1 MKLSGA
7 IAFVLLATTHASKTK
22 HHQLKD
28 KVLASPIDTP
38 IDQFDLKKSL
48 QYNTHKQD
56 DIVHRNL
63 SSLGQLE
70 KLQNDMNDAVA
81 SGDYIKAGELQKQF
95 NALANTMSSTSATAA
110 ATTASTTEDDRSS
123 NDSNDLSKSF
133 LSINDSFIVN
143 STPSPT
149 VTSTDSVESVE
160 TNQTAAPSPATP
172 ATPFPTEPVEM
183 TEPVAE
189 DIVSYNNV
197 M

>member
-1 MKLSGA
+1 MKLPGA

-22 HHQLKD
+22 HHHRLHKD
-28 KVLASPIDTP
+28 KALELATTVDTP
-38 IDQFDLKKSL
+38 TDQFDSKKLL
-48 QYNTHKQD
+48 QYNTHEED

-63 SSLGQLE
+63 SSLDLLE
-70 KLQNDMNDAVA
+70 KLQNYMNDAVA

-95 NALANTMSSTSATAA
+95 NALANTMSSTT
-110 ATTASTTEDDRSS
+110 ATTASTTEDDH
-123 NDSNDLSKSF
+123 SNDLSESF
-133 LSINDSFIVN
+133 LSINNNSFVVD

-149 VTSTDSVESVE
+149 VISIDNVETVE
-160 TNQTAAPSPATP
+160 TNQTVAPSP
-172 ATPFPTEPVEM
+172 TPFPTEPVEM